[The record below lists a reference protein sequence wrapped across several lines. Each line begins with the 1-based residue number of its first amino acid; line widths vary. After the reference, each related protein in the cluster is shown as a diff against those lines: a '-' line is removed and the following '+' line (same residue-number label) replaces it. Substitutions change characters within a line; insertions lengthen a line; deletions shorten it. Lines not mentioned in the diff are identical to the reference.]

1 MVQWAEWLMDID
13 SRLLLCDFTSVSLLV
28 YISAIMCKEHVALQC
43 VLLVW
48 VHCLLTILQLAL
60 LYTNEATPTYFN
72 SMCSSEFKLDALR
85 LSDVLL
91 SSNAL

>member
-1 MVQWAEWLMDID
+1 MDID

-72 SMCSSEFKLDALR
+72 SFNSMCSSEFKLDALR
-85 LSDVLL
+85 LSDVML